1 MAGLSEK
8 AFRFLKK
15 QAPLKFVATLSED
28 GFPNVVP
35 VLSTVAWDQETLC
48 FVRFMVWKTRRN
60 LEERKR
66 VAVSGLGLWRALEVL
81 GEFVG
86 FETTGARMDFFNA
99 QAMYRYNA
107 YFGAGQVG
115 VIKVVEEKGYTS
127 TAMWRALQARM
138 LVGSNGGADTAPA
151 PEVMPGIVQEKFRRL
166 LAAKYLS
173 WIDPAGWPRLRP
185 APGAFSISQSR
196 LGIVGMDDLLAK
208 LPTGTPLALTV
219 FSTEPNAYQ
228 VKGRLAGLEAK
239 AGAQYQV
246 VVLEKCYAAGPPLP
260 GEQIYPAK
268 E

>member
-1 MAGLSEK
+1 MALSDQ
-8 AFRFLKK
+8 AFKFLKTSG
-15 QAPLKFVATLSED
+15 PIKFVATLGED
-28 GFPNVVP
+28 GYPNVVP
-35 VLSTVAWDQETLC
+35 ILSTVAWDQETLC

-81 GEFVG
+81 GEFAG

-115 VIKVVEEKGYTS
+115 VIKVVEEKGYTG

-138 LVGSNGGADTAPA
+138 IAGGNGSADTA

-166 LAAKYLS
+166 LSAKYIS
-173 WIDPAGWPRLRP
+173 WIDQAGWPRLRP
-185 APGAFSISQSR
+185 APGIFPISKSR

-208 LPTGTPLALTV
+208 LSAGTPLALTV

-228 VKGRLAGLEAK
+228 VKGRLAGVEAK
-239 AGAQYQV
+239 AGAKYQV

-268 E
+268 A